1 MVYNMVKIMKTT
13 ENVSL
18 YFNACEKSENEK
30 LPSQ

>member
-1 MVYNMVKIMKTT
+1 MVKIMKTT
-13 ENVSL
+13 QNVSL